1 MDYLLFT
8 PLVWFMACCTALFCF
23 TIFRKRESPVYAD
36 SQKSQGRVLSKLFS
50 LYLLVHIISNLM
62 ILIAYLFPVY
72 QVILR
77 TLGGLVVALA
87 APVYVVLSSAMIFR
101 GQFLALKKSIFVSF
115 VSYVPFVLVYISLP
129 LPSRNI
135 SLFIYYFLSATF
147 AYIGTWIVFCRH
159 GWKAEKPEL
168 QAYLLL
174 FASTFG
180 IVNFLLP
187 AFAFLQK
194 ENVEELS
201 FIARILDSIFYLP
214 IALFCMIWLDKK
226 REYNISHV
234 QGTTSCLCLAQSKRE
249 SDSSI
254 SLHKKVSLDWIA
266 TDSETNKK

>member
-1 MDYLLFT
+1 
-8 PLVWFMACCTALFCF
+8 MACCTALFCF
-23 TIFRKRESPVYAD
+23 TIFRYRESSVYAD
-36 SQKSQGRVLSKLFS
+36 SKKSKGRVVLSKLFS

-62 ILIAYLFPVY
+62 ILIAYLFPAY
-72 QVILR
+72 QVILS

-87 APVYVVLSSAMIFR
+87 APVYVVLSSAMIFC
-101 GQFLALKKSIFVSF
+101 GQFLALKNSIFVSV

-129 LPSRNI
+129 VPSRNI

-180 IVNFLLP
+180 IINFLLP

-214 IALFCMIWLDKK
+214 IALFSMIWLDKK
-226 REYNISHV
+226 REYSITHV
-234 QGTTSCLCLAQSKRE
+234 QGTTSCLTQSKRE

-254 SLHKKVSLDWIA
+254 SLHKKVSLEWIA